1 MKSLLSLKTAVLICT
16 TVLLAL
22 TLSSWKDMAGEPQ
35 ENTRDTVP
43 GQRMK
48 KMRDSDEAAERRAAT
63 RHDEDEDN
71 DDDENDNDNN
81 DKDDS
86 DEVADGN
93 ADDIDVVE
101 VDIDKDWEDND
112 RDRSAIEQDLN
123 KAMQELNENLQEM
136 NVDLQAMNQDL
147 QRSMHEID
155 FENLQDDIEA
165 SVAKVDMEAL
175 QESIESVKSI
185 NLENIRQNLE
195 VAKEQL
201 DKLQPE
207 LERSMKASRESLEK
221 AKANLRGYKSFIE
234 ELEDDGLID
243 KREGYTVEHRDGQ
256 LLINGKAQSRDVY
269 NRHRSFLEKNER
281 FTIRENEPSRSRSRT
296 D

>member
-1 MKSLLSLKTAVLICT
+1 
-16 TVLLAL
+16 LLAL
-22 TLSSWKDMAGEPQ
+22 TLSSWKDKAGEPQ

-48 KMRDSDEAAERRAAT
+48 KMRDSDEAAERRAAKS
-63 RHDEDEDN
+63 N
-71 DDDENDNDNN
+71 DDDENDNDNS
-81 DKDDS
+81 DEDDN
-86 DEVADGN
+86 DEVAD
-93 ADDIDVVE
+93 ADADDDIDVAD
-101 VDIDKDWEDND
+101 VDTDEDQEDND
-112 RDRSAIEQDLN
+112 RDWSAGVDQELN

-147 QRSMHEID
+147 QRSMQEID
-155 FENLQDDIEA
+155 FESLQADIEA
-165 SVAKVDMEAL
+165 SVAKVDLEEL

-185 NLENIRQNLE
+185 DLERVKQNIE
-195 VAKEQL
+195 AAKEQL

-221 AKANLRGYKSFIE
+221 AKVNLRGYKNFIE
-234 ELEDDGLID
+234 ELEEDGLID
-243 KREGYTVEHRDGQ
+243 KSEGYAIEHRDGQ

-269 NRHRSFLEKNER
+269 NRHRAFLEKNER
-281 FTIRENEPSRSRSRT
+281 FTIRENEPRRSGGRT

>member
-1 MKSLLSLKTAVLICT
+1 
-16 TVLLAL
+16 
-22 TLSSWKDMAGEPQ
+22 
-35 ENTRDTVP
+35 
-43 GQRMK
+43 
-48 KMRDSDEAAERRAAT
+48 
-63 RHDEDEDN
+63 
-71 DDDENDNDNN
+71 
-81 DKDDS
+81 
-86 DEVADGN
+86 
-93 ADDIDVVE
+93 
-101 VDIDKDWEDND
+101 
-112 RDRSAIEQDLN
+112 
-123 KAMQELNENLQEM
+123 MQELNENLQEM

-147 QRSMHEID
+147 QRSMQEID
-155 FENLQDDIEA
+155 FESLQADIDA
-165 SVAKVDMEAL
+165 SVAKVDFEAL

-185 NLENIRQNLE
+185 DLENIKQNIE
-195 VAKEQL
+195 AAKEQL